1 MQEFLAGIDGK
12 RLQAEKDICIAYDS
26 LAVVDCLDLSEVGS
40 NILEA
45 AITKYELIYIYII
58 IMHTGSIDMMKEFI
72 MQRLQLL

>member
-1 MQEFLAGIDGK
+1 MQEFLADIDNEK
-12 RLQAEKDICIAYDS
+12 LHAEKDIHIAYDNF
-26 LAVVDCLDLSEVGS
+26 AVVDCLDLSEVGS

-45 AITKYELIYIYII
+45 AITKYELIYICII